1 MCRGVGDVRSRRFV
15 WALYAVLAVVA
26 WQTGVFWWALF
37 GAACFVAGVAA
48 TWAYARLKIGDG

>member
-1 MCRGVGDVRSRRFV
+1 MRSRRFV